1 MSTAKHSATT
11 PFGPSAP
18 QLTLKNLR
26 DQFWADV
33 YGKEVQTTATYSYT
47 WVADQFG
54 HICLGLIGNFAATAL
69 CGVVITLL
77 GWSPEFHYD
86 TGKWPG
92 LVIVSIGAAV
102 WEWFAYNKS
111 VDEATKRFPLDTALL
126 RDNAQVAAAYMI
138 LGGVLGFAFHLH
150 LIKALIVSAVVVVVA
165 ILLAPKWLRQ
175 KIIWQK
181 VALLDP
187 QYDEF
192 PADIS
197 PEDYKHYFEPIAVT
211 DESGGPADWL
221 KRYIP
226 RSSKQRSRQMQEP
239 AEVEPIRAYPHTA
252 SDLPAGRAS
261 VI

>member
-1 MSTAKHSATT
+1 
-11 PFGPSAP
+11 
-18 QLTLKNLR
+18 
-26 DQFWADV
+26 
-33 YGKEVQTTATYSYT
+33 
-47 WVADQFG
+47 
-54 HICLGLIGNFAATAL
+54 
-69 CGVVITLL
+69 
-77 GWSPEFHYD
+77 
-86 TGKWPG
+86 
-92 LVIVSIGAAV
+92 
-102 WEWFAYNKS
+102 
-111 VDEATKRFPLDTALL
+111 
-126 RDNAQVAAAYMI
+126 MI

-150 LIKALIVSAVVVVVA
+150 LMWALIVSAVVLVVA

-197 PEDYKHYFEPIAVT
+197 LEDYKHYFEPIAVT

-239 AEVEPIRAYPHTA
+239 AEVEPIRAYPHT
-252 SDLPAGRAS
+252 DLPAGQAS

>member
-1 MSTAKHSATT
+1 MSFIVYSVGIDKRRCYLAVISGLSRTRQGIYFFLLLVRNTLKENAMSTAKHSATI

-69 CGVVITLL
+69 CGVVMTLL

-181 VALLDP
+181 AALPYL
-187 QYDEF
+187 F
-192 PADIS
+192 RLADI
-197 PEDYKHYFEPIAVT
+197 
-211 DESGGPADWL
+211 
-221 KRYIP
+221 
-226 RSSKQRSRQMQEP
+226 
-239 AEVEPIRAYPHTA
+239 
-252 SDLPAGRAS
+252 RAS
-261 VI
+261 

>member
-69 CGVVITLL
+69 CGVVMTFL
-77 GWSPEFHYD
+77 GWSHEFHYD

-92 LVIVSIGAAV
+92 LVIVSVGAAV

-126 RDNAQVAAAYMI
+126 RDNAQVAAGYMI
-138 LGGVLGFAFHLH
+138 LGGVLGFAFHHCQCSCSRCRNPSCTQMVAAENH
-150 LIKALIVSAVVVVVA
+150 LAEGGTSLSVSS
-165 ILLAPKWLRQ
+165 R
-175 KIIWQK
+175 
-181 VALLDP
+181 
-187 QYDEF
+187 
-192 PADIS
+192 
-197 PEDYKHYFEPIAVT
+197 
-211 DESGGPADWL
+211 G
-221 KRYIP
+221 
-226 RSSKQRSRQMQEP
+226 RSANSRP
-239 AEVEPIRAYPHTA
+239 T
-252 SDLPAGRAS
+252 
-261 VI
+261 